1 MKDSDLGGEKF
12 GVLWGLPIYSSDTI
26 FSVAYA
32 GEEVLM
38 VLLPVMGLLAA
49 HTLVYVMCAII
60 ALLLILV
67 FCYRQT
73 IDAYPQGGGAYIV
86 GADNLG
92 EAPGLTA
99 ESSLLVGYILT
110 VAVSSCSGAAAV
122 ASAFPERGIQ
132 AVDRLCYRLHS
143 YVGQPQRHARVGD
156 HVRSAHVFLDLRYPC
171 AHRDGLCACAR
182 VRVAAA

>member
-12 GVLWGLPIYSSDTI
+12 GVLWGLPIYYSDTI
-26 FSVAYA
+26 SSVAYA

-73 IDAYPQGGGAYIV
+73 IDAFPQGGGAYII

-99 ESSLLVGYILT
+99 ASSLLVGYILT

-122 ASAFPERGIQ
+122 ASAFPELAAYKPWIAFVIVCILTWGNLRGM
-132 AVDRLCYRLHS
+132 RE
-143 YVGQPQRHARVGD
+143 
-156 HVRSAHVFLDLRYPC
+156 SAIMFGVPTYFFIFAILALIVT
-171 AHRDGLCACAR
+171 GF
-182 VRVAAA
+182 VRVLVFG

>member
-12 GVLWGLPIYSSDTI
+12 GVLWGLQIYSSDTI
-26 FSVAYA
+26 SSVAYA

-99 ESSLLVGYILT
+99 ASSLLVGYIPDGGGVELLGRGGGG
-110 VAVSSCSGAAAV
+110 VGVPGAC
-122 ASAFPERGIQ
+122 GIQ
-132 AVDRLCYRLHS
+132 AVDRLLLS
-143 YVGQPQRHARVGD
+143 
-156 HVRSAHVFLDLRYPC
+156 SAFLRG
-171 AHRDGLCACAR
+171 ATSEACASR
-182 VRVAAA
+182 RSCSACPRISSSSLSSRSS

>member
-1 MKDSDLGGEKF
+1 
-12 GVLWGLPIYSSDTI
+12 
-26 FSVAYA
+26 
-32 GEEVLM
+32 M

-86 GADNLG
+86 GADNLS

-99 ESSLLVGYILT
+99 ASSLLVGYILT
-110 VAVSSCSGAAAV
+110 VA
-122 ASAFPERGIQ
+122 SAFPELAAYKPWIAFVIVCILTWGNLRGM
-132 AVDRLCYRLHS
+132 RE
-143 YVGQPQRHARVGD
+143 
-156 HVRSAHVFLDLRYPC
+156 SAIMFGVPTYFFIFAILALIVT
-171 AHRDGLCACAR
+171 GF
-182 VRVAAA
+182 VRVLVFG

>member
-1 MKDSDLGGEKF
+1 MKNRLRDIFIGKPLKDSDLGGEKF

-26 FSVAYA
+26 SSVAYA

-86 GADNLG
+86 R
-92 EAPGLTA
+92 
-99 ESSLLVGYILT
+99 
-110 VAVSSCSGAAAV
+110 C
-122 ASAFPERGIQ
+122 
-132 AVDRLCYRLHS
+132 
-143 YVGQPQRHARVGD
+143 GQPR
-156 HVRSAHVFLDLRYPC
+156 RSAGAYRGV
-171 AHRDGLCACAR
+171 
-182 VRVAAA
+182 VAAGRLYPDGGGVELLGRGGGGVGVPGACSV

>member
-99 ESSLLVGYILT
+99 
-110 VAVSSCSGAAAV
+110 
-122 ASAFPERGIQ
+122 
-132 AVDRLCYRLHS
+132 
-143 YVGQPQRHARVGD
+143 
-156 HVRSAHVFLDLRYPC
+156 
-171 AHRDGLCACAR
+171 
-182 VRVAAA
+182 

>member
-26 FSVAYA
+26 SSVAYA

-86 GADNLG
+86 GADNLS

-99 ESSLLVGYILT
+99 ASSLLVGYILT
-110 VAVSSCSGAAAV
+110 VA
-122 ASAFPERGIQ
+122 SAFPELAAYKPWIAFVIVCILTWGNLRGM
-132 AVDRLCYRLHS
+132 RE
-143 YVGQPQRHARVGD
+143 
-156 HVRSAHVFLDLRYPC
+156 SAIMFGVPTYFFIFAIRALIVT
-171 AHRDGLCACAR
+171 GF
-182 VRVAAA
+182 VRVLVFG

>member
-1 MKDSDLGGEKF
+1 MKNRLRDIFIGKPLKDSDLGGEKF

-26 FSVAYA
+26 SSVAYA

-99 ESSLLVGYILT
+99 ASSLLVAI
-110 VAVSSCSGAAAV
+110 S
-122 ASAFPERGIQ
+122 
-132 AVDRLCYRLHS
+132 
-143 YVGQPQRHARVGD
+143 
-156 HVRSAHVFLDLRYPC
+156 
-171 AHRDGLCACAR
+171 
-182 VRVAAA
+182 

>member
-1 MKDSDLGGEKF
+1 MKNRLRDIFIGKPLKDSDLGGEKF

-26 FSVAYA
+26 SSVAYA

-73 IDAYPQGGGAYIV
+73 IDAYPQGGGAYIC
-86 GADNLG
+86 
-92 EAPGLTA
+92 
-99 ESSLLVGYILT
+99 LLYT
-110 VAVSSCSGAAAV
+110 SPS
-122 ASAFPERGIQ
+122 P
-132 AVDRLCYRLHS
+132 
-143 YVGQPQRHARVGD
+143 
-156 HVRSAHVFLDLRYPC
+156 
-171 AHRDGLCACAR
+171 RD
-182 VRVAAA
+182 

>member
-1 MKDSDLGGEKF
+1 MKNRLRDIFIGKPLKDSDLGGEKF

-26 FSVAYA
+26 SSVAYA

-73 IDAYPQGGGAYIV
+73 IDAYPQGGGA
-86 GADNLG
+86 
-92 EAPGLTA
+92 
-99 ESSLLVGYILT
+99 SSLLVGYILT

-122 ASAFPERGIQ
+122 ASAFPELAAYKPWIAFVIVCILTWGNLRGM
-132 AVDRLCYRLHS
+132 RE
-143 YVGQPQRHARVGD
+143 
-156 HVRSAHVFLDLRYPC
+156 SAIMFGVPT
-171 AHRDGLCACAR
+171 
-182 VRVAAA
+182 

>member
-26 FSVAYA
+26 SSVAYA

-73 IDAYPQGGGAYIV
+73 IDAYPQGGARISS
-86 GADNLG
+86 ARIIS
-92 EAPGLTA
+92 AKRRGLPRRRR
-99 ESSLLVGYILT
+99 
-110 VAVSSCSGAAAV
+110 CW
-122 ASAFPERGIQ
+122 
-132 AVDRLCYRLHS
+132 
-143 YVGQPQRHARVGD
+143 
-156 HVRSAHVFLDLRYPC
+156 
-171 AHRDGLCACAR
+171 
-182 VRVAAA
+182 